1 MSQIGRLLTITR
13 YLVLVPVI
21 GLACAAAIFYL
32 LGGIGLIGLV
42 LELLADYF
50 SLSATTR
57 PVTNQAVVFELVEY
71 VHTFLVGTVVF
82 ITALGLYQLF
92 IRELPLP
99 AWLKIHT
106 IEELETN
113 LIGVTV
119 VVLAVNFMG
128 AVLVGEIENPLSYGA
143 GVALPIIGLALFV
156 GMRALAT
163 WLGTQHRHPTSP
175 SPDEAKQVA
184 GGDEPPARH

>member
-1 MSQIGRLLTITR
+1 MARIVAITR
-13 YLVLVPVI
+13 YIVLVPVI
-21 GLACAAAIFYL
+21 GLASAAAIFYL
-32 LGGIGLIGLV
+32 LGGIGLIGLLV
-42 LELLADYF
+42 ELVAGAVGLAEE
-50 SLSATTR
+50 AT
-57 PVTNQAVVFELVEY
+57 PVTSELVVFELIEY

-92 IRELPLP
+92 IKELPLP
-99 AWLKIHT
+99 GWLKIHT

-128 AVLVGEIENPLSYGA
+128 SVLVGEIENPLGYGA
-143 GVALPIIGLALFV
+143 GVALPIIGLALFI

-163 WLGTQHRHPTSP
+163 WLG
-175 SPDEAKQVA
+175 
-184 GGDEPPARH
+184 ARHGARHTTAIRKETHQ